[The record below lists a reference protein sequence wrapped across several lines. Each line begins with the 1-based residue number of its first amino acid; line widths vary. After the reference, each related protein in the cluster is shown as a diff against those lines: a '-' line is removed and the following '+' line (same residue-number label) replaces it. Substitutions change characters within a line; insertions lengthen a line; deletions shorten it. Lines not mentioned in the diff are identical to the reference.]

1 MPGAKVQSFDSSQT
15 IKIIG
20 KSDDKY
26 SMENKPTV
34 LVVDDDNVS
43 LSLLVKLVEKLD
55 YSVIQAQD
63 GQQALQALHAQPV
76 DLVIADYDM
85 PNLDGLALLKA
96 VKEEFPRLPYILVT
110 AYSNV
115 KVIREAWE
123 NGAFDFFQKPVF
135 VDRLNQTIR
144 LAIEY
149 GHLSIARRRF
159 PKLEELQ
166 PDPDILNVGV
176 VRELAVA
183 LERDDLLRIVEEYET
198 HARIELEQVF
208 RYNHAK
214 QPAQVKP
221 IAHRLAGTSI
231 NLGLVKFSEELREI
245 EMKPEVKI
253 ERTAELEQT
262 LEKSIYW
269 LKNYLI
275 QIFQDIAV

>member
-1 MPGAKVQSFDSSQT
+1 MD
-15 IKIIG
+15 
-20 KSDDKY
+20 
-26 SMENKPTV
+26 NKPTV
-34 LVVDDDNVS
+34 LIVDDDSVS

-55 YSVIQAQD
+55 YSVVQAQD
-63 GQQALQALHAQPV
+63 GNQALQALKAQAV

-85 PNLDGLALLKA
+85 PGLDGLALLKA
-96 VKEEFPRLPYILVT
+96 VKAEFPRLPYILVT

-198 HARIELEQVF
+198 HARIELEQIF

-214 QPAQVKP
+214 KADQVKP

-245 EMKPEVKI
+245 EANPGAPIQK
-253 ERTAELEQT
+253 TSELEQS

-269 LKNYLI
+269 LKTYLT